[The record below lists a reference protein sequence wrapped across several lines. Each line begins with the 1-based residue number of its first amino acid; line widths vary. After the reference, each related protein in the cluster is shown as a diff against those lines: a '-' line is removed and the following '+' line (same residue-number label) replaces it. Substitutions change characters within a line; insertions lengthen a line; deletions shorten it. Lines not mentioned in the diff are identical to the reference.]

1 MTLRTI
7 SLVTLLVLSFAVSA
21 MAQDPPAPPAPPPA
35 DPIQQLNLSPEQRQQ
50 IRRLTEETRQ
60 ERQTTNVRLRQ
71 ANAALD
77 QALDADPIDENLIEQ
92 RINEV
97 AAAQAAQTRMRAHM
111 ELRIRRLLDPE
122 QIATLRRLRLQLR
135 DVFAPQ
141 RPNSPNNPRRP
152 NVDAFRPRPRRP

>member
-1 MTLRTI
+1 TI

-135 DVFAPQ
+135 DVIAPQ
-141 RPNSPNNPRRP
+141 RPNIPNNPRRP